1 MTFSTKLGST
11 IAARGF
17 RRWYERQL
25 IESFAF
31 LVTGV
36 LSLLM
41 MAIAI
46 EMLEFRATAGGLLAL
61 VAIAVAGGGLCI
73 GSWLQ
78 FHRLLS
84 RAEHLAEQATC
95 GDCRT
100 YGRFVVVSSRE
111 SADAPAGCT
120 LDVRCRTCGKEWT
133 MG

>member
-1 MTFSTKLGST
+1 MNAPARLGAV
-11 IAARGF
+11 IGARGF

-25 IESFAF
+25 VDGFAC

-36 LSLLM
+36 LSLIM

-61 VAIAVAGGGLCI
+61 VAIAVGGGGLCV

-84 RAEHLAEQATC
+84 RAEYLAEQATC
-95 GDCRT
+95 GGCRT
-100 YGRFVVVSSRE
+100 YGKFAVISSRE
-111 SADAPAGCT
+111 FADAPVGCT
-120 LDVRCRTCGKEWT
+120 IDVRCRTCGKEWT
-133 MG
+133 MA

>member
-1 MTFSTKLGST
+1 MTSSTKLGST
-11 IAARGF
+11 IGARGF

-25 IESFAF
+25 IDGFAF

-61 VAIAVAGGGLCI
+61 VAIAVGGGGLCI

-100 YGRFVVVSSRE
+100 YGRFSVISSQE
-111 SADAPAGCT
+111 FADAPVGCT
-120 LDVRCRTCGKEWT
+120 MDVRCRTCGKEWT
-133 MG
+133 IA